1 MFYITISHYE
11 PGLFTQRR
19 NSVRGSKSQRNSK
32 KKLMQLHALN
42 QDELDP
48 EIHNFYCRSLHLLLE
63 SKIPFLI
70 GGAYAFERY
79 TGIERLTK
87 DLDLFVRPKDYPR
100 ILEVLSTKNGCCTEI
115 SAPHWLAKAFCGENF
130 IDIIFNSANALS
142 EVDDLWF
149 EHSVEEEVLG
159 IPVRI
164 CPPEEIILTKAF
176 VMARDRYDGAD
187 IAHLFHAC
195 SDTLNWPHLLHRFDQ
210 HWRVLFSHL
219 ILFGYIYPGERERIP
234 SWVME
239 ELSQRLHQEINSSP
253 PRERLCQGTVLS
265 PLQYQVD
272 LEQWG
277 YQDVRLR
284 PKGNMTGKEISLWN
298 EHLTNEQIS
307 SQLSE

>member
-1 MFYITISHYE
+1 
-11 PGLFTQRR
+11 
-19 NSVRGSKSQRNSK
+19 
-32 KKLMQLHALN
+32 MQLHALN

-48 EIHNFYCRSLHLLLE
+48 QIRNFYCRSLDVLLE

-79 TGIERLTK
+79 TGIARHTK
-87 DLDLFVRPKDYPR
+87 DLDLFARPKDCPR
-100 ILEVLSTKNGCCTEI
+100 ILEVLSAKNGCSTEI

-149 EHSVEEEVLG
+149 EHSVREEVLG
-159 IPVRI
+159 ISVQI

-176 VMARDRYDGAD
+176 IMARDRYDGAD
-187 IAHLFHAC
+187 IAHLIHAC
-195 SDTLNWPHLLHRFDQ
+195 SETLNWPHLLHRFDQ

-219 ILFGYIYPGERERIP
+219 ILFGFIYPGERERIP

-239 ELSQRLHQEINSSP
+239 ELSQRLQQEMNSSP
-253 PRERLCQGTVLS
+253 STEKVCQGTVLS

-272 LEQWG
+272 LEEWG

-284 PKGNMTGKEISLWN
+284 TGNMTAKEIFKWN
-298 EHLTNEQIS
+298 NHLTNGE
-307 SQLSE
+307 LE